1 MAATITVT
9 DSYGTY
15 YYIDSDSSS
24 DVLTKE
30 QQDANAIYIRDYCL
44 EEHPDWSTNAI
55 AAMCGNF
62 AHEGIMNP
70 AQWQYGMG
78 KAPDSGYGIGQWTPS
93 TKILNYLSSNGYP
106 SYSLQGE
113 VSRIDWEAANGEQ
126 WISTSAYPMSMTDFL
141 ISEESPADLASA
153 WLYDWERPLDPAAT
167 ESVRREDANYYF
179 ELFGGTPP
187 KPKKDKTGLKPCFY
201 HRYRY
206 D

>member
-30 QQDANAIYIRDYCL
+30 QQDANALYIRDYCL
-44 EEHPDWSTNAI
+44 DKYSDWTTNAI

-93 TKILNYLSSNGYP
+93 TKILDFLSSVGYP
-106 SYSLQGE
+106 SYSLPGE
-113 VSRIDWEAANGEQ
+113 VERIAWEAANQEQ
-126 WISTSAYPMSMTDFL
+126 WISTSAYSISMQEFL
-141 ISEESPADLASA
+141 VSEEPPADLASA
-153 WLYDWERPLDPAAT
+153 WLYDWERPLDPGAT
-167 ESVRREDANYYF
+167 ESARRDDADYFF

-187 KPKKDKTGLKPCFY
+187 KPKQDKTGLKPCFY